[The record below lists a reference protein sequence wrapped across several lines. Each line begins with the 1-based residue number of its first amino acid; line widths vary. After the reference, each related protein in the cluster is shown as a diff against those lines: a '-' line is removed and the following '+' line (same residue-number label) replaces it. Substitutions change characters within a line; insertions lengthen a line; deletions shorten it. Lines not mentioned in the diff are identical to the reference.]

1 MKFALK
7 GASVLLIGQLLIA
20 PIYAQAAQTAD
31 NDLENAL
38 GGFDNSH
45 VEPEMNELDQ
55 ALGGFD
61 ALATQRAS
69 TQGLKDAPA
78 ASNDWLVTGELLFS
92 TQLAYAHKAPNAN
105 EMDFS
110 GLNQARLQGKL
121 AVEKD
126 WDTWQAKMTLQGFYD
141 PIYTLK
147 GRDDY
152 SKDQLDRYESEI
164 ELFDTYLQGQLSDQI
179 DLKVGRQIE
188 VWGTSDNIRITD
200 VINPLDNRQPGLTDI
215 ENLRLPVTMTKL
227 SYFWG
232 DWDFSLLA
240 MHEQRPPKEA
250 AIQGEFFPIQNLQL
264 PTAQSYPG
272 ISTESSWQTTFGAA
286 VEGRFSGWDLSLYAA
301 EVQDSRWHFTDNK
314 QQREYGNIQMTGF
327 ATNVV
332 VQDWLLKTEMAL
344 IQNLQY
350 NTVSQRKNRIDA
362 LIGFEYLS
370 IPDWSFSL
378 EIADRWI
385 QDYDSAMQTFP
396 DMVKQHNWQTA
407 FRASRDFNHDLA
419 KLTYLIT
426 LFGNEGQEGGFH
438 RIWLDYD
445 LTDAHKISVGAIDY
459 LGGDH
464 LMWDLIKNNDRL
476 FAEISFQ
483 M

>member
-1 MKFALK
+1 MKYLLK
-7 GASVLLIGQLLIA
+7 GSVWLLIGQLWGVLVF
-20 PIYAQAAQTAD
+20 AQTTETAD
-31 NDLENAL
+31 SDLESAL
-38 GGFDNSH
+38 GGFEENIT
-45 VEPEMNELDQ
+45 VPEVNELDQ
-55 ALGGFD
+55 ALGGFED
-61 ALATQRAS
+61 L
-69 TQGLKDAPA
+69 GAPA
-78 ASNDWLVTGELLFS
+78 LQSSSVLNDTQISDLQITAELRFS
-92 TQLAYAHKAPNAN
+92 TQLAYAHESTNAN

-110 GLNQARLQGKL
+110 GINQTRIQGEL
-121 AVEKD
+121 AVEKNWDD
-126 WDTWQAKMTLQGFYD
+126 WLAKITLQGFYD
-141 PIYTLK
+141 PIYAIK
-147 GRDDY
+147 GRADY
-152 SKDQLDRYESEI
+152 SQAQLDSQESEL
-164 ELFDTYLQGQLSDQI
+164 ELFDTYLQGQLSDQM
-179 DLKVGRQIE
+179 DLKIGRQIE

-215 ENLRLPVTMTKL
+215 EDLRLPITLTKL

-232 DWDFSLLA
+232 DWDISLLA

-264 PTAQSYPG
+264 PMAQSYPD
-272 ISTESSWQTTFGAA
+272 IATESSWQTSLAA
-286 VEGRFSGWDLSLYAA
+286 SAEGRFSGWDLSLYAA

-332 VQDWLLKTEMAL
+332 VQDWLLKTEVAL

-362 LIGFEYLS
+362 LMGFEYLS

-385 QDYDSAMQTFP
+385 QDYEPVMQTFP
-396 DMVKQHNWQTA
+396 DMVKEHNWQTA

-419 KLTYLIT
+419 RLSYLIT
-426 LFGNEGQEGGFH
+426 LFGSEGQEGGFH